1 MAVGEVARFSE
12 MEREIR
18 YLLKKADYLFVI
30 TKYEEGRKLQPG
42 RQDPIYNCYL
52 AINALFG
59 SIYEYAEALG
69 RLQLFGA
76 IVAQCPKPESGEAA
90 DLKSILPG
98 NSENN
103 GLTHVNSVAQASAGD
118 RGQAWRAIDQDRTVD
133 QQQSRFFNPG

>member
-1 MAVGEVARFSE
+1 MAVGEVARVSE

-18 YLLKKADYLFVI
+18 YLLIKADYLFGI
-30 TKYEEGRKLQPG
+30 TNYEEGRKLQPG
-42 RQDPIYNCYL
+42 RPEPVYNCYL

-59 SIYEYAEALG
+59 SIYDYADALG
-69 RLQLFGA
+69 RRHLHDA
-76 IVAQCPKPESGEAA
+76 IVAQCPKPDSGEAA

-103 GLTHVNSVAQASAGD
+103 GLTHVNSVAQTSAGD
-118 RGQAWRAIDQDRTVD
+118 RGQDWRAIDQDRTVD